1 MGKTIGIDLGT
12 TNSAMSTLI
21 GGEPKIIA
29 NAEGKSTTPS
39 VVAFNKTTGETIVGE
54 TAIRQAVTNLS
65 RTFASVKRHMGTD
78 WKTGDIDGKTYTPQ
92 EISAR
97 VLKKLKADA
106 EAYLNDTVDGAVIT
120 CPAYYND
127 AQRQAVKDAGE
138 IAGLKVLRIIN
149 EPTAAALAYGLEK
162 TEEDSLIGIF
172 DLGGGTFDF
181 SLLEVGKD
189 EDGFSTVMVVSTA
202 GDNKL
207 GGDDWD
213 HALQDWILGEFRKT
227 SDYDLTADP
236 AAMQRVKEAAEQ
248 AKKDLSNTTEVN
260 VNLPY
265 IGMTAEGPVNLE
277 VRVTRNDFDRAT
289 KALLERTRKPV
300 ETALS
305 DANKSFKDLTEIV
318 LVGGSTRMPA
328 VVDFVRELTGKEPN
342 RNVNPDEVVSLGAA
356 VQAGIIS
363 GERSDVLLVDVT
375 PLSLGIE
382 VSGGIMEVLIPNNTA
397 IPTQSSQVFTTAA
410 DNQNAVT
417 VQVFQGQREFTKDN
431 HKLGQFDLKVAPAP
445 AGRPQIEVVFDIDAN
460 GLVNVTARDKG
471 TGREQN
477 VQVSGSGNLS
487 DADIERML
495 KDAEANAEADRRL
508 REMIDTR
515 NYATAGVASAKDTLA
530 EYGEQISEGLR
541 SEITANLAAL
551 ETEIASDS
559 ATKASIESAGQTLS
573 DSLTKIG
580 EELYA
585 TPEPTEAP
593 ASETPAETT
602 QTSTDSSDEEIVYD
616 AEIVDAEIVE

>member
-12 TNSAMSTLI
+12 TNSAVSTLI
-21 GGEPKIIA
+21 GGEPKIIP

-54 TAIRQAVTNLS
+54 TAIRQAVTNLP
-65 RTFASVKRHMGTD
+65 RTIASVKRHMGTD

-97 VLKKLKADA
+97 VLQKLKKDA

-149 EPTAAALAYGLEK
+149 EPTAAALAYGLDK
-162 TEEDSLIGIF
+162 TAEDSLIAIC
-172 DLGGGTFDF
+172 DLGGGTYDF

-189 EDGFSTVMVVSTA
+189 EDGFSTVMVIATS
-202 GDNKL
+202 GDNSL

-213 HALQDWILGEFRKT
+213 HALQDWILAEFRKT

-277 VRVTRNDFDRAT
+277 VRVTRNDFERAT
-289 KALLERTRKPV
+289 KSLLERTRKPV
-300 ETALS
+300 ETALA
-305 DANKSFKDLTEIV
+305 DANKTYADITEVV

-328 VVDFVRELTGKEPN
+328 VVDFIRNLTGKEPN

-363 GERSDVLLVDVT
+363 GERSDVLLIDVT

-382 VSGGIMEVLIPNNTA
+382 TAGGIMEVLIPNNTA
-397 IPTQSSQVFTTAA
+397 IPTKASQVFTTSA

-417 VQVFQGQREFTKDN
+417 VQTYQGERQFTKDN
-431 HKLGQFDLKVAPAP
+431 HKLGEFDLKVAPAP
-445 AGRPQIEVVFDIDAN
+445 AGRPQIEVEFNIDAN

-471 TGREQN
+471 TGREQS
-477 VQVSGSGNLS
+477 VQISGSGNLS
-487 DADIERML
+487 DAEIERML
-495 KDAEANAEADRRL
+495 KDAEANAESDRKL

-515 NYATAGVASAKDTLA
+515 NYATAAVASAKDTLA

-541 SEITANLAAL
+541 SEITSNVAAL
-551 ETEIASDS
+551 ETEIASES
-559 ATKASIESAGQTLS
+559 ATKVSIEAAGKTLS

-593 ASETPAETT
+593 ASEGADTA
-602 QTSTDSSDEEIVYD
+602 QASGDSSDEEIIYD
-616 AEIVDAEIVE
+616 AEIVDAEVVD